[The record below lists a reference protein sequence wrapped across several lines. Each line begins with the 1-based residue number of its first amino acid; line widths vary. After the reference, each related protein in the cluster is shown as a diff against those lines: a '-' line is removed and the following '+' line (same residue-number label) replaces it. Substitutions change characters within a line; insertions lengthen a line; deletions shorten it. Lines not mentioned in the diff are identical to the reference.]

1 MHEINSYHFNPE
13 TFEEYKTWVINEVV
27 PFLRSN
33 LDLVGFWLDN
43 IEEPELGGPSH
54 KEHDLGPV
62 NSMWIARWESME
74 ERNRVKEEVFSSEE
88 WQQIKSNLPDPDGYL
103 QYETRFTEGY

>member
-1 MHEINSYHFNPE
+1 MYEINNYHFNPD
-13 TFEEYKTWVINEVV
+13 TFQEYKKWVITEVV
-27 PFLRSN
+27 PFLRAN

-43 IEEPELGGPSH
+43 IEPPILGGPGH

-62 NSMWIARWESME
+62 NSTWIARWESME
-74 ERNRVKEEVFSSEE
+74 ERNRKYDEVFGSEE
-88 WQQIKSNLPDPDGYL
+88 WKQIKANIPDPDGYL